1 MEQEEFIRNPRF
13 IKLNQGENEEE
24 LIFETQHNIKKL
36 IEQLEN
42 KDEGQAQ

>member
-24 LIFETQHNIKKL
+24 LTREDNDG
-36 IEQLEN
+36 
-42 KDEGQAQ
+42 DE